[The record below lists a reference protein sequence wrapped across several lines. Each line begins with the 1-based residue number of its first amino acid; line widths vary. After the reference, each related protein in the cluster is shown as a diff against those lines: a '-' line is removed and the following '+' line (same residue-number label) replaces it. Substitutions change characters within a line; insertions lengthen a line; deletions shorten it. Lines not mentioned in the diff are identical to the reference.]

1 MPDTR
6 ACSKMEL
13 ANKAGRPANKSH
25 LLSPVGR
32 RHGGVPEAYLQPPGL
47 RIYSWTYGLVAQGD
61 RTSSSPRRMA

>member
-6 ACSKMEL
+6 AYSKMEL

-32 RHGGVPEAYLQPPGL
+32 RAWRSARSIP
-47 RIYSWTYGLVAQGD
+47 ITF
-61 RTSSSPRRMA
+61 